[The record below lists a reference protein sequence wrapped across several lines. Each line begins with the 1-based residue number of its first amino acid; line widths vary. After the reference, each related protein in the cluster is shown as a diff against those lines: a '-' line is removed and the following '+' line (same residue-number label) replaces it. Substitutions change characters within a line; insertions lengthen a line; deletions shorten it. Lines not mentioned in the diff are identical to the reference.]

1 MEKIIKFNIFKYELP
16 LLKPLII
23 KNKQLNSRH
32 GIIINIQTSSGLSGF
47 GEIAPLPFFH
57 KESLSQGMI
66 QIKDLAKFI
75 INCKLY
81 TDVSFN
87 SENKNELD
95 DINFLNKKSSIKS
108 INSKN
113 INPFDFNFSLSSIYN
128 FFANNNLNE
137 NIFPSVRF
145 GIEMAL
151 LNLIFLRRDF
161 KIILNKEVKN
171 VLPVCKL
178 YMIMESDIEKNIFQ
192 VINEGYK
199 VIKIKVGR
207 ESLEQEIYKLKKI
220 KRILKNNKS
229 KIKIRLDSNGLWTS
243 DEAVYFGNEIGAE
256 LIEYIEDPLN
266 DLRLYENFFNK
277 TGIPVAVDEKLNEF
291 LKIYEIRKNI
301 TRNLNYLKAFILK
314 PSLIGGFLKTAE
326 LIKIARENNLMAVL
340 SSSFES
346 SIAISSIALFAFL
359 TGLIDI
365 PVGLDTLSWFKE
377 NLLTEE
383 IKIKNGNIALTD
395 VLNNI
400 NNINYNLL
408 EPLDF

>member
-23 KNKQLNSRH
+23 KNKQLNSRY

-57 KESLSQGMI
+57 KESLSQGII

-113 INPFDFNFSLSSIYN
+113 INPLDFNFSLSSIYN

-277 TGIPVAVDEKLNEF
+277 TGIPVAIDEKLNEF

-408 EPLDF
+408 KPLDF

>member
-47 GEIAPLPFFH
+47 GEIAPLPFFN
-57 KESLSQGMI
+57 KESLYQDII

-408 EPLDF
+408 KPLDF

>member
-1 MEKIIKFNIFKYELP
+1 MEKVIKFDIFKYELP

-23 KNKQLNSRH
+23 KNRQLSSRR
-32 GIIINIQTSSGLSGF
+32 GIIINIQTSSGLSSF

-57 KESLSQGMI
+57 KESLSQGII

-75 INCKLY
+75 IDCKLY

-87 SENKNELD
+87 SENKNKLN

-178 YMIMESDIEKNIFQ
+178 CMTMESDIEKNIFQ

-199 VIKIKVGR
+199 VIKIKVGK

-220 KRILKNNKS
+220 KRILINDKNNKN
-229 KIKIRLDSNGLWTS
+229 KIKIRLDSNGLWTL

-291 LKIYEIRKNI
+291 LKFYEMGKNI

-326 LIKIARENNLMAVL
+326 LIKIAQENNLMAVL

-346 SIAISSIALFAFL
+346 SIAISSIALFAF
-359 TGLIDI
+359 
-365 PVGLDTLSWFKE
+365 S
-377 NLLTEE
+377 
-383 IKIKNGNIALTD
+383 
-395 VLNNI
+395 
-400 NNINYNLL
+400 
-408 EPLDF
+408 